1 MQPRLT
7 HARRAAL
14 AIGLLVAALAACE
27 GNSPL
32 ERHAD
37 RFLREGGDGIF
48 GQTGITQNLT
58 FPDAPGLVHVR
69 VRNLQG
75 DVRIRGSRTE
85 AQGETTVRLRP
96 NSEVD
101 SGFAATTQLDTMK
114 WDAQMKP
121 QPDGSRL
128 LEITIATE
136 DPKAWF
142 VRCEIEIDTPRLGR
156 VDVLTDHGRVL
167 VVDNRGGVV
176 AKTTFG
182 DVRMRTPWPVL
193 EPCRI
198 DVKDGDVEWIV
209 RGESSG
215 AFDCETIGG
224 KMNVYARY
232 GRWIAADPRND
243 HDSLAATLN
252 GGTNPVVV
260 RAQDGDISVIVVED
274 PHDTGTFAK
283 P

>member
-1 MQPRLT
+1 MSPRT
-7 HARRAAL
+7 VIARGAATVL
-14 AIGLLVAALAACE
+14 ALMAAVLGACE
-27 GNSPL
+27 GGSPF

-48 GQTGITQNLT
+48 GQTGATQNLT
-58 FPDAPGLVHVR
+58 FPDAAGLVHVR

-75 DVRIRGSRTE
+75 DVRIRGHRRE
-85 AQGETTVRLRP
+85 AAGETTVRLRP
-96 NSEVD
+96 NSVVD
-101 SGFAATTQLDTMK
+101 SGFAATQQLDSMK
-114 WDAQMKP
+114 WSAQMKP

-128 LEITIATE
+128 LDVTLSTP

-167 VVDNRGGVV
+167 VVDNRGGVT
-176 AKTTFG
+176 AQTTFG
-182 DVRMRTPWPVL
+182 DFRMRTLWPVL
-193 EPCRI
+193 EPCRV
-198 DVKDGDVEWIV
+198 DVRDGDVEWIV

>member
-1 MQPRLT
+1 MQHPV
-7 HARRAAL
+7 AIVRRAAVAL
-14 AIGLLVAALAACE
+14 GLVVAALAACE

-48 GQTGITQNLT
+48 GQTGVTQNLT
-58 FPDAPGLVHVR
+58 FPDASGLVHVR

-75 DVRIRGSRTE
+75 DVRIRGSRRE
-85 AQGETTVRLRP
+85 AQGETMVRLRP

-142 VRCEIEIDTPRLGR
+142 VRCEIEVDTPRLGR

-182 DVRMRTPWPVL
+182 DVRMLTPWPVL

-215 AFDCETIGG
+215 KFDCETIGG
-224 KMNVYARY
+224 KINVYARY
-232 GRWIAADPRND
+232 GRWIAVDPRND

-260 RAQDGDISVIVVED
+260 RAQDGDVSVIVVED